1 MLVSETTDITAMDY
15 MADAVLEME
24 DDKFEGQANETC
36 HLEKA
41 QGFEIPQRSYAYT
54 LNEGRFLMIETPLTF
69 AYPSNPVWKP
79 FEAIKHGD
87 RHYSTGITI
96 LDSFLGGGLVKGGL
110 VLLDSAQTSVPLR
123 TSR

>member
-1 MLVSETTDITAMDY
+1 MLAISEANGIRILFVSETTDITAMDY

-24 DDKFEGQANETC
+24 DDKFEGQRMRRVIWKK
-36 HLEKA
+36 LR
-41 QGFEIPQRSYAYT
+41 GFEIPQRSYAYT

-87 RHYSTGITI
+87 RHYSTGSTI
-96 LDSFLGGGLVKGGL
+96 
-110 VLLDSAQTSVPLR
+110 
-123 TSR
+123 